1 MEALVN
7 PYCNKKA
14 HGAVSVS
21 PFFSSKFLREI
32 YQISISKRKA
42 NTLQYVFMF
51 LLFSLF
57 MPYIVV
63 FNSSVQ
69 NYALFPTLANY
80 FLYLAK
86 NVCLCFMP
94 ALLHLT
100 SSKLLH
106 LGKIRKLLLLST
118 SVTFTPWALL
128 HFGHIK
134 INFAMSLNFRNFAP

>member
-51 LLFSLF
+51 LQFSLF

-69 NYALFPTLANY
+69 KYDNYSTPPNLFSHRDSDSA
-80 FLYLAK
+80 AEGW
-86 NVCLCFMP
+86 LCC
-94 ALLHLT
+94 AV
-100 SSKLLH
+100 
-106 LGKIRKLLLLST
+106 G
-118 SVTFTPWALL
+118 
-128 HFGHIK
+128 
-134 INFAMSLNFRNFAP
+134 

>member
-42 NTLQYVFMF
+42 NTLQYVFIF

-63 FNSSVQ
+63 FGLSVQ
-69 NYALFPTLANY
+69 NYDFI
-80 FLYLAK
+80 FIRQ
-86 NVCLCFMP
+86 NVFSQAERLRTRYTRFII
-94 ALLHLT
+94 
-100 SSKLLH
+100 KE
-106 LGKIRKLLLLST
+106 
-118 SVTFTPWALL
+118 TP
-128 HFGHIK
+128 
-134 INFAMSLNFRNFAP
+134 